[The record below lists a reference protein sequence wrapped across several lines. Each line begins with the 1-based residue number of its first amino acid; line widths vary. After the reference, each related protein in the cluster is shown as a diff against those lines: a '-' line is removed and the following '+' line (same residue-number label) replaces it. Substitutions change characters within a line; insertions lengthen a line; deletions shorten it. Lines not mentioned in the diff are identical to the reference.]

1 VAGWIPDVL
10 QTHSLKD
17 VSVSIA
23 TINPATGETVKTF
36 TPATDDEIE
45 AAIARAHDRFLDY
58 RHSTT
63 FAQRAKWA
71 NATADLLEAEAD
83 QTAAMMTLEMGKTLK
98 SAKGEAL
105 KCAKGFRYYAEHAE
119 KLLADEPADAASVGA
134 SKAYIRYQPL
144 GVVLA
149 VMPWNFPLWQAVR
162 FAAPALMAGNVGIL
176 KHASNVPQ
184 SALYLSDVIRRG
196 GFPDGCFQTLLV
208 SSSAVERILRDP
220 RVAAATLTGSEP
232 AGQSVA
238 AICGDEIKPTV
249 LELGG
254 SDPFIVMPSADLDE
268 AVKTAVTAR
277 VQNNGQSCIAAKRFI
292 VHTDI
297 YDAFVDKFVE
307 KMDALKVGDPTDS
320 DTDVGPLATES
331 GRDEIAK
338 QVDDAVAAGAKLRT
352 GGKPLDGPGWFYPP
366 TVVTDISKDMA
377 LYTEEVFG
385 PVASMYRASGIDEAI
400 EIANATTFGLGS
412 NAWTNDEAEQRRFID
427 DIEAGQVFINGMTVS
442 YPELGFGG
450 VKRSGYG
457 RELAGLGIR
466 EFCNAKS
473 VWVG

>member
-1 VAGWIPDVL
+1 MP
-10 QTHSLKD
+10 
-17 VSVSIA
+17 IA

-36 TPATDDEIE
+36 TEATDEEVE
-45 AAIARAHDRFLDY
+45 AAIARAYERFLDY

-63 FAQRAKWA
+63 FAQRAEWA
-71 NATADLLEAEAD
+71 NATADLLEKEAD
-83 QTAAMMTLEMGKTLK
+83 DVAAMMTLEMGKTLA
-98 SAKGEAL
+98 SAKAETL
-105 KCAKGFRYYAEHAE
+105 KCAKGFRYYAENAE
-119 KLLADEPADAASVGA
+119 KLLADEPAEASKVGA
-134 SKAYIRYQPL
+134 KQAYVRYQPL

-149 VMPWNFPLWQAVR
+149 IMPWNFPLWQAVR

-184 SALYLSDVIRRG
+184 SALYLADVIARG

-208 SSSAVERILRDP
+208 SSKAVERILRDP

-238 AICGDEIKPTV
+238 AIAGDEIKPTV

-268 AVKTAVTAR
+268 SVKTAVKAR

-292 VHTDI
+292 VHSDI

-307 KMDALKVGDPTDS
+307 QMQALKVGDPTDP
-320 DTDVGPLATES
+320 DTDVGPLATET

-338 QVDDAVAAGAKLRT
+338 QVEDAVAAGATVRC
-352 GGKPLDGPGWFYPP
+352 GGEVPERPGWFYPP
-366 TVVTDISKDMA
+366 TVITDISKDMA
-377 LYTEEVFG
+377 LYKEEVFG
-385 PVASMYRASGIDEAI
+385 PVASMYRAADIDEAI
-400 EIANATTFGLGS
+400 EIANATSFGLGS
-412 NAWTNDEAEQRRFID
+412 NAWTNDEAEQQRFVD

-442 YPELGFGG
+442 FPELGFGG
-450 VKRSGYG
+450 IKRSGYG

-466 EFCNAKS
+466 EFCNAKT